1 MKKIKE
7 NIKMYTLFIITVI
20 ISIVLLLSFTSSNI
34 NDLQVN
40 QKAPD
45 FKLYNQ
51 NAELV
56 SLSDYAGKNLII
68 YFFPKAFTP
77 GWVKQACGFRD
88 EYKQYRDNNIEILG
102 ISYDT
107 KERQKEFSQKYNLSF
122 QLLSD
127 VDAKVSKLY
136 GVDTYFFPKRVTF
149 LINEEGVVFDIIKNI
164 SLDDYAKKIIQI
176 FKNNKIKKS
185 KYDKN

>member
-7 NIKMYTLFIITVI
+7 NIKMYALFIITVI
-20 ISIVLLLSFTSSNI
+20 ISIVLFLSFTSSNV

-77 GWVKQACGFRD
+77 G
-88 EYKQYRDNNIEILG
+88 
-102 ISYDT
+102 
-107 KERQKEFSQKYNLSF
+107 
-122 QLLSD
+122 
-127 VDAKVSKLY
+127 
-136 GVDTYFFPKRVTF
+136 
-149 LINEEGVVFDIIKNI
+149 
-164 SLDDYAKKIIQI
+164 
-176 FKNNKIKKS
+176 
-185 KYDKN
+185 

>member
-20 ISIVLLLSFTSSNI
+20 ISIVLFLSFTSSNV

-56 SLSDYAGKNLII
+56 SLSDYVGKNLII

-77 GWVKQACGFRD
+77 G
-88 EYKQYRDNNIEILG
+88 
-102 ISYDT
+102 
-107 KERQKEFSQKYNLSF
+107 
-122 QLLSD
+122 
-127 VDAKVSKLY
+127 
-136 GVDTYFFPKRVTF
+136 
-149 LINEEGVVFDIIKNI
+149 
-164 SLDDYAKKIIQI
+164 
-176 FKNNKIKKS
+176 
-185 KYDKN
+185 

>member
-20 ISIVLLLSFTSSNI
+20 ISIVLFLSFTSSNV

-149 LINEEGVVFDIIKNI
+149 LIDENGIVFDVIDDM
-164 SLDDYAKKIIQI
+164 SLGDYAENIIQI
-176 FKNNKIKKS
+176 FKKHNIKSNDNIKK
-185 KYDKN
+185 